1 MKRVVS
7 FVVFLCLGLG
17 GFGLYYAHYLLTKT
31 GLSAPRNISIFV
43 EPGSNLKATAE
54 ILVGAGVLE
63 SVEPFSGWARIT
75 GQDRSIKSGQYVF
88 TLPLTPISVLSELSK
103 GQFPHVA
110 ITIPEGKTFRDIALT
125 LEAQGIG
132 SKEQIL
138 ALGTNETFLSRWN
151 LSELGP
157 EGYLYPDTYFVTHQ
171 SSPDSFIRRMLDRS
185 GHIFTV
191 AMELQ
196 AEKMGFTKHEI
207 LTIASLIE
215 KEAAVSNERSL
226 IASVFLNRLHRNMP
240 LQCDPTVVYGIDDF
254 DGPIT
259 RAHLRTPTPYNTYL
273 FTGLP
278 PGPIANPGL
287 ASIKASLNPAK
298 TDYLYFVA
306 RGDGTHIFS
315 SRLVDHN
322 RAVRQYRKLKAQNG

>member
-1 MKRVVS
+1 VKRVLS
-7 FVVFLCLGLG
+7 IVVFFCIGLS
-17 GFGLYYAHYLLTKT
+17 GFGLYYAHSLLTRT
-31 GLSAPRNISIFV
+31 ELSAPRTVRVSV
-43 EPGSNLKATAE
+43 EPGSNLKATAK
-54 ILVGAGVLE
+54 ILVDAGVLE

-75 GQDRSIKSGQYVF
+75 GQDRSIKSGEYVF
-88 TLPLTPISVLSELSK
+88 ILPMTPLGVLSELSK
-103 GQFPHVA
+103 GQFPYFA

-125 LEAQGIG
+125 LETQGIG

-138 ALGTNETFLSRWN
+138 ALGTNEAFLSRWN

-157 EGYLYPDTYFVTHQ
+157 EGYLYPDTYFVTQQ
-171 SSPDSFIRRMLDRS
+171 SSPDSFLGRMLDRS
-185 GHIFTV
+185 GHVFTV

-196 AEKMGFTKHEI
+196 AKKMGFTKHEI

-215 KEAAVSNERSL
+215 KEAAVANERPL
-226 IASVFLNRLHRNMP
+226 IASVFLNRLHLNMP
-240 LQCDPTVVYGIDDF
+240 LQCDPTVVYGIADF

-259 RAHLRTPTPYNTYL
+259 RAHLRTATPYNTYL

-287 ASIKASLNPAK
+287 DSITASLNPAK

-306 RGDGTHIFS
+306 RGDGTHVFS
-315 SRLVDHN
+315 SRLADHN
-322 RAVRQYRKLKAQNG
+322 RAVRQYRKFRARNG